1 MKININKTKVII
13 FIKSGRLITR
23 NFNINNQS
31 IECVKTYTYLGIM
44 LTAPGKFQQ
53 AQKVLFNKAMKASYK
68 LYKDVNSLNPN
79 VNTVL
84 HLFDH
89 TICPIL
95 LYGCENWGTLSAYK
109 INNNNLSLFETFKD
123 WDFEKLNIKFCKNL
137 LGVNKKSTN
146 IAVLSELGRYPI
158 YLKLITQVLSYWHML
173 ENEPSNLLKSAYEE
187 YKSLYR
193 SG

>member
-1 MKININKTKVII
+1 
-13 FIKSGRLITR
+13 
-23 NFNINNQS
+23 
-31 IECVKTYTYLGIM
+31 
-44 LTAPGKFQQ
+44 
-53 AQKVLFNKAMKASYK
+53 
-68 LYKDVNSLNPN
+68 
-79 VNTVL
+79 VL

-123 WDFEKLNIKFCKNL
+123 WDFEKLNIKFCKYL

-187 YKSLYR
+187 YFCQQLTLPGRTVQQPPFFKTVRLYTVICEIITDHNITV
-193 SG
+193 